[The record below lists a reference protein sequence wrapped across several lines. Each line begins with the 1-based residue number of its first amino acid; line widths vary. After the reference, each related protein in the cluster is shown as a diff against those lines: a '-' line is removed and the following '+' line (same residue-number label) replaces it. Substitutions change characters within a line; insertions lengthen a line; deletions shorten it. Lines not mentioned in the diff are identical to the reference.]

1 MKFAVNYSP
10 QAAHLLASGAFDLDV
25 FKCPD
30 WPHLVDEARRYRPVY
45 VHFDLVAGEGL
56 KDVDWSAVDAL
67 LERTGTPYVNLHL
80 APRGLSEDASP
91 TPVADRLVEDVS
103 EVAGRYGA
111 HRVIVENVPY
121 RPGGK
126 VPRAAVDPD
135 VIGRVVRETG
145 CGLLLDIA
153 HARIAARS
161 LGVDER
167 AYIEALPVAHLRE
180 LHVTGLGH
188 DGQRERDHM
197 PLTEADW
204 ALAEWAVARVAD
216 GAFGRPWVLACE
228 YGGVG
233 PIFEWRS
240 DPGVMAEQFP
250 RLSALTRSV

>member
-10 QAAHLLASGAFDLDV
+10 QAAGLFASGVFGLDL

-30 WPHLVDEARRYRPVY
+30 WPDLVDEARRHRPVY
-45 VHFDLVAGEGL
+45 VHFDLVAGDGL
-56 KDVDWSAVDAL
+56 KDMDWNAVDAL

-80 APRGLSEDASP
+80 APRSFAEDASP
-91 TPVADRLVEDVS
+91 TLLADRLVEDVMKM
-103 EVAGRYGA
+103 AARYGA

-126 VPRAAVDPD
+126 VPRAAVEPD

-145 CGLLLDIA
+145 CGFLLDVA

-167 AYIEALPVAHLRE
+167 VYIEALPVAHLRE

-188 DGQRERDHM
+188 DGQRLRDHM
-197 PLTEADW
+197 PLTEEDW
-204 ALAEWAVARVAD
+204 ARTEWVVARVAD
-216 GAFGRPWVLACE
+216 GTFGRPWVLACE

-233 PIFEWRS
+233 PVFEWRS
-240 DPGVMAEQFP
+240 DPSVMAEQFP
-250 RLSALTRSV
+250 RLCALARQA